1 MIDTRSA
8 GCPYSCIGHVWR
20 GLVRV
25 FSIFKKV
32 FIDEKNTGGG
42 HISATANKSEQSSG
56 PRKSSPGRS
65 HFEDWEQETR
75 DRMEVISAQM
85 PGQDYFKL
93 LELLES
99 AIADRRYENA
109 ADAARRSIA
118 PLRKWLQDPKGDGDR
133 LDIRI
138 PALQQGGTMMALSG
152 DREGL
157 EEIRA
162 LVGEF
167 EHLEAYRPDAEKHF
181 AAEDLF
187 RRIRQVVASNPGVLQ
202 NKMKEELGEA
212 DGRHVSNLIS
222 WLEKSGEITRAKK
235 GKTYAL
241 YVHGVKMS
249 SADASAIYT
258 EPPRPASHQ
267 KERRAARAQELD
279 FEKLI
284 LVPLPPSP
292 DRWSSASELPAT
304 SEAFADPDD
313 AWRNLTVVAI
323 DPADR
328 PDPSFRKHFTTQ
340 DGVLS
345 FDDLANSEASRGAAG
360 AVMFTP
366 EAGGKP
372 IIHHLVRPPYSL
384 EVHPVGKGFA
394 TRSKAN
400 ILTVYDEMLNVDFE
414 TDLSANPEVEA
425 NRARFGLDDAGGGT
439 VLWGEDHLALNC
451 IALGS
456 ERDRY
461 IYTHVDE
468 AWCVDREGRRL
479 WGIRMPERPAETYSE
494 TLDLRGI
501 SNQVGT
507 AADIDQALGELDLRM
522 PITPEEIRKRYRAL
536 VRELH
541 PDINQGYEDR
551 MKAVNGAY
559 ETLTGAS
566 HEDLQSRVHA
576 EDLLRFSST
585 VTFMIG
591 GGPDRIQA
599 AAFSGSGDTVLLGT
613 SEGRVLRLDRT
624 GRPTALYDVGSAPVR
639 ILETDRYLYIQTFTR
654 LYVLDGDSL
663 VGIQDCTTKCDL
675 LVDEGMVLLVEDKGV
690 RVLTE
695 SGQPLGTALTKAP
708 IRRAG
713 IENGT
718 LVIET
723 RTHRALFSGMKK

>member
-1 MIDTRSA
+1 MAES
-8 GCPYSCIGHVWR
+8 W
-20 GLVRV
+20 VRV
-25 FSIFKKV
+25 LGIFKKV
-32 FIDEKNTGGG
+32 FAREKRPDGG
-42 HISATANKSEQSSG
+42 HNATNTTKSGHSIDYGKDSSKGVPTGNSEQPSERRFGTGSSQL
-56 PRKSSPGRS
+56 PG
-65 HFEDWEQETR
+65 EN
-75 DRMEVISAQM
+75 
-85 PGQDYFKL
+85 YFKL
-93 LELLES
+93 LESLGN
-99 AIADRRYENA
+99 AISERRYN
-109 ADAARRSIA
+109 DAAVAARKSIPLVRR
-118 PLRKWLQDPKGDGDR
+118 WLKDPKGDGQR

-138 PALQQGGTMMALSG
+138 PALQQGGTMMALTG

-212 DGRHVSNLIS
+212 DGRQVSNLIS

-267 KERRAARAQELD
+267 KERRATRAHELD
-279 FEKLI
+279 LEKLK

-292 DRWSSASELPAT
+292 DRWSSTSELPAT
-304 SEAFADPDD
+304 SEAFADLDG
-313 AWRNLTVVAI
+313 AWRNLTVAAI

-372 IIHHLVRPPYSL
+372 IIHQLVRPPYSL

-400 ILTVYDEMLNVDFE
+400 ILTVYDEMLKVDFE

-425 NRARFGLDDAGGGT
+425 NRARFDLDGAGGGA
-439 VLWGEDHLALNC
+439 VLWGEEHLALNC
-451 IALGS
+451 IALDP
-456 ERDRY
+456 ERNRY

-468 AWCVDREGRRL
+468 AWCVDREGRRN
-479 WGIRMPERPAETYSE
+479 WGIRMPERPVETYSE
-494 TLDLRGI
+494 TFDLGGI
-501 SNQVGT
+501 STQVGT
-507 AADIDQALGELDLRM
+507 AADIDQALGELGLRM

-541 PDINQGYEDR
+541 PDINPGNEKR

-566 HEDLQSRVHA
+566 HEDLQGRVHA

-585 VTFMIG
+585 VTFTIG

-613 SEGRVLRLDRT
+613 SGGRVVRLDRT
-624 GRPTALYDVGSAPVR
+624 GRPNALYDVGSAPVR

-654 LYVLDGDSL
+654 LYVLDGDRL
-663 VGIQDCTTKCDL
+663 VGIRDCTTKCDL
-675 LVDEGMVLLVEDKGV
+675 LVDEGMVLLVENKGV

-723 RTHRALFSGMKK
+723 RTHRGLFSGIKT